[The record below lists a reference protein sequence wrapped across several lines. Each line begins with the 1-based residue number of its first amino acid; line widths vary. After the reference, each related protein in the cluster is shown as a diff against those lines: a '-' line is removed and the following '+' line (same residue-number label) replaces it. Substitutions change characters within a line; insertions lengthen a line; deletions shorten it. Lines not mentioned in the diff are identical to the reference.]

1 MFANIEQQQKAIS
14 SLTKRQQEYI
24 NSYTKTGSPTEVV
37 LELNL
42 AATAKTV
49 SNRISEIAKKL
60 GCKSV
65 KDLIIQDNC
74 NADFPASSLGSKRAF
89 AKELRKLIEKQG
101 YKCALTGVHLT
112 PRTAELDHITPIK
125 KGGSNEIE
133 NLQWVS
139 RQVNRA
145 KGSMLQSE
153 FIEMCR
159 LVCENAKDTG
169 GV

>member
-14 SLTKRQQEYI
+14 TLTKGRQKHAKSHSKAAPLTEAVLGF
-24 NSYTKTGSPTEVV
+24 NPDESLSAKSKT
-37 LELNL
+37 
-42 AATAKTV
+42 
-49 SNRISEIAKKL
+49 
-60 GCKSV
+60 
-65 KDLIIQDNC
+65 
-74 NADFPASSLGSKRAF
+74 AF
-89 AKELRKLIEKQG
+89 ASELRKLIENQG

-112 PRTAELDHITPIK
+112 PNTAELDHITPIK

-159 LVCENAKDTG
+159 LVCENAKNSG

>member
-14 SLTKRQQEYI
+14 TLTKGRQKHAKSHSKAGPSTEAVLGF
-24 NSYTKTGSPTEVV
+24 NPDESLSAKSKT
-37 LELNL
+37 
-42 AATAKTV
+42 
-49 SNRISEIAKKL
+49 
-60 GCKSV
+60 
-65 KDLIIQDNC
+65 
-74 NADFPASSLGSKRAF
+74 AF
-89 AKELRKLIEKQG
+89 ASELRKLIENQG

-112 PRTAELDHITPIK
+112 PNTAELDHITPIK

-139 RQVNRA
+139 MQVNRA

-159 LVCENAKDTG
+159 LVCENAKNSG